1 MFKRILIADDHS
13 MIRLGVSM
21 AIEAVYPEVSIDF
34 AEDYFETEKILQEKN
49 SDLLIMDIQM
59 PGVAYSV
66 VRHLKEISP
75 AVKILLFSGFKG
87 DMLRQFISE
96 GADGY
101 LNKQCSY
108 SQIMEGINTLYTT
121 GSVFP
126 PETMREYLSLS
137 ERKDPKKLLS
147 EREYEIFLLLVQGYG
162 NLEITNML
170 SIQAGTVSTYK
181 RRIFNKLKVDNVPD
195 LVKMHHSFGD

>member
-1 MFKRILIADDHS
+1 
-13 MIRLGVSM
+13 MIRLGLSM
-21 AIEAVYPEVSIDF
+21 AIEAAYPEVSIVF
-34 AEDYFETEKILQEKN
+34 AEDYFETENLLREN
-49 SDLLIMDIQM
+49 SNDLVIMDIQM
-59 PGVAYSV
+59 PGIAYSA
-66 VRHLKEISP
+66 VRQLKELCP
-75 AVKILLFSGFKG
+75 EVKILLFSGFKG

-101 LNKQCSY
+101 LSKQCSY
-108 SQIMEGINTLYTT
+108 RQIMEGISTLYTT

-126 PETMREYLSLS
+126 PEIMREYLSLS
-137 ERKDPKKLLS
+137 ARKDPKKLLS

-170 SIQAGTVSTYK
+170 TIQPGTVSTYK

-195 LVKMHHSFGD
+195 LVKMHHSLGD